1 MQHRPSASIVALM
14 IMCTVGIVLFSDT
27 AGAQCTV
34 TCMGATGS
42 GKTCYGRVTNG
53 ACSGTMDVAVGISNV
68 TVANWTNAACQ
79 PAAGSLLLTAMH
91 TPGAPASASC
101 SFKFNVN
108 CVPGGGNELKRVSV
122 PAKQTCIISTANGLP
137 VELMDFSID

>member
-1 MQHRPSASIVALM
+1 MQHRPSPSIVALM

-34 TCMGATGS
+34 TCMGATGA
-42 GKTCYGRVTNG
+42 GKTCKGFVTNG
-53 ACSGTMDVAVGISNV
+53 ACPDSDVVVSISNV
-68 TVANWTNAACQ
+68 TIANSMFATCQ
-79 PAAGSLLLTAMH
+79 PSAGPVLLTAMH
-91 TPGAPASASC
+91 TPGAPATASC

-108 CVPGGGNELKRVSV
+108 CVPPGGGGLKRASV
-122 PAKQTCIISTANGLP
+122 LTKETCVIATSDGLP